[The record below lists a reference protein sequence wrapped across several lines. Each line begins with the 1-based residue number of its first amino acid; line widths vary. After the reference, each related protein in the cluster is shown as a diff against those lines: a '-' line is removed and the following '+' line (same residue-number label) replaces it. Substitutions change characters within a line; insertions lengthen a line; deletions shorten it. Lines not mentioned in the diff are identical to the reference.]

1 MTQRR
6 NCQTFTAEV
15 NGHEYTFNA
24 YTTSTRNGFC
34 HTICTFVFDGE
45 FRNLT
50 DTKVSYW
57 NRTWERFEYESALS
71 RAIEKCPKADQKALR
86 DILIEHK
93 AKKKHEECEAF
104 LKSFESADNKLSDKN
119 KEILRN
125 SPQIQT
131 QEQAEGVLSVMHMMN
146 AVDAILK

>member
-71 RAIEKCPKADQKALR
+71 RAIEKCPKADQKELR
-86 DILIEHK
+86 DILIERK
-93 AKKKHEECEAF
+93 AQAKHEECAKF
-104 LKSFESADNKLSDKN
+104 MAAFESAYNGLNEKS
-119 KEILRN
+119 KETLANCVGNIE
-125 SPQIQT
+125 T
-131 QEQAEGVLSVMHMMN
+131 EAQAHAALGLAQVLNV
-146 AVDAILK
+146 LQ

>member
-71 RAIEKCPKADQKALR
+71 RAIEKCPKADQKELR
-86 DILIEHK
+86 DILIERK
-93 AKKKHEECEAF
+93 AQAKHEECAKF
-104 LKSFESADNKLSDKN
+104 MAAFESAYNGLNAKS
-119 KEILRN
+119 KETLANCVGNIETEAQAHAALGLAQVLNIL
-125 SPQIQT
+125 Q
-131 QEQAEGVLSVMHMMN
+131 
-146 AVDAILK
+146 

>member
-71 RAIEKCPKADQKALR
+71 RAIEKCPKADQKELR
-86 DILIEHK
+86 DILIERK
-93 AKKKHEECEAF
+93 AQAKHEECAKF
-104 LKSFESADNKLSDKN
+104 MAAFESAYNGLNAKS
-119 KEILRN
+119 KETLANCVGNIETEAQARAALGLAQVLNIL
-125 SPQIQT
+125 Q
-131 QEQAEGVLSVMHMMN
+131 
-146 AVDAILK
+146 

>member
-71 RAIEKCPKADQKALR
+71 RAIEKCPKADETAMR

-104 LKSFESADNKLSDKN
+104 LKSFESAYNKLSDKN

>member
-34 HTICTFVFDGE
+34 HTIKAYYWSECGGYHDF
-45 FRNLT
+45 T

-71 RAIEKCPKADQKALR
+71 RAIEKCPKADQKELR

-104 LKSFESADNKLSDKN
+104 LKSFESAYNGLNEKS
-119 KEILRN
+119 KETLANYVGNIETEAQAHAALGMAQVLNIL
-125 SPQIQT
+125 Q
-131 QEQAEGVLSVMHMMN
+131 
-146 AVDAILK
+146 

>member
-50 DTKVSYW
+50 DTKVSYY

-71 RAIEKCPKADQKALR
+71 RAIEKCPKADQKELR
-86 DILIEHK
+86 DILIERK
-93 AKKKHEECEAF
+93 AQAKHEECAKF
-104 LKSFESADNKLSDKN
+104 MAAFESAYNGLNEKS
-119 KEILRN
+119 KETLANCVGNIETEAQAHAALGMAQVLNIL
-125 SPQIQT
+125 Q
-131 QEQAEGVLSVMHMMN
+131 
-146 AVDAILK
+146 